1 MQPDRCEPAVL
12 SEEDFHSLISQ
23 RSQRLLGAVAFVSD
37 RSCDQVLSRPLVG
50 ELNSQARQVE
60 ELLDAYDAR
69 NNCRLCRFRGL
80 TAALK
85 TFSGV
90 SYELLHIRHA
100 LPAYRLLPIQQDFA
114 EATRQALDF
123 TGRIVVRT
131 SQQILAEACQHRLHV
146 PEDPKR
152 ERLLSERL
160 PFGRLERNCR
170 AHRVDTVS
178 EMVTLLATAFLN
190 LAAESRDIRMAARA
204 RPEEYASFL
213 ADTVREERLRS
224 LELRFHSLQSQYD
237 TYVAGTVSEREDP
250 DLLVL
255 RGHISVVF
263 HLLTTATMFAH
274 YYERH
279 AIRQRPCDRAEEH
292 APLVDRDLLAG
303 MLMKYSIAF
312 IHLYSGCAEQLCRGI
327 LKRYAEVG
335 CVELSVPR
343 YRGFHVR
350 PATLISRLVIHYGSD
365 VKMTLDGDCYDA
377 SKPLDLFRANEKI
390 NATKR
395 RLLASSV
402 VGAKIVSDQGSDR
415 DVEDA
420 VRKVVSALAEKGQV
434 ILYERPI
441 QFSESPALNEGTL
454 DERVIAELNRLL
466 MLGKIDVECEVKV
479 TFVGDTRVLEDL
491 KLLAES
497 GYGEDEFGNNTIL
510 PEKLRYLRA

>member
-1 MQPDRCEPAVL
+1 MQPDRGEPTVL
-12 SEEDFHSLISQ
+12 SEEDFHVLISQ
-23 RSQRLLGAVAFVSD
+23 RTQRLLGAVAFVSE
-37 RSCDQVLSRPLVG
+37 RPCDQILSRPFVG
-50 ELNSQARQVE
+50 ELNSQATQVE

-69 NNCRLCRFRGL
+69 NNCRWCRFRAL

-100 LPAYRLLPIQQDFA
+100 LPAYRLLPIQKDFV

-123 TGRIVVRT
+123 TGRAVIRIC
-131 SQQILAEACQHRLHV
+131 QQTLTEAHQLRLAV
-146 PEDPKR
+146 PEDHER
-152 ERLLSERL
+152 EQLLSERL
-160 PFGRLERNCR
+160 PPGRLERNCR
-170 AHRVDTVS
+170 AHRIDTVS

-190 LAAESRDIRMAARA
+190 LADESRDIRMAARA

-263 HLLTTATMFAH
+263 HLLATATMFAH

-279 AIRQRPCDRAEEH
+279 ASRQRPCDRADEYD
-292 APLVDRDLLAG
+292 PLLDRDLLAG

-312 IHLYSGCAEQLCRGI
+312 IHLYIGCAEQLCRGI

-335 CVELSVPR
+335 RVELSVPK

-365 VKMTLDGDCYDA
+365 VKMTLDDDCYDA

-395 RLLASSV
+395 RHLASSV
-402 VGAKIVSDQGSDR
+402 VGAKMVTDQGPEQ
-415 DVEDA
+415 DVEGA
-420 VRKVVSALAEKGQV
+420 VRQVVSTLAEKGQV

-441 QFSESPALNEGTL
+441 RFPESPALKEGPL
-454 DERVIAELNRLL
+454 EERVIAELNRLL
-466 MLGKIDVECEVKV
+466 ILGKIDVECEVKV

-491 KLLAES
+491 RLLAES
-497 GYGEDEFGNNTIL
+497 GYGEDKFGNNVIL